1 MQILNEELKTI
12 LFEEVDADKP
22 KRKGILK
29 TIKGIVAD
37 CKLNRNGRIYP
48 RELWQNVINSDYVQ
62 ELLASKTLFGETDH
76 PAERLEMSLQE
87 VSHCISDI
95 KLDGDNVIATIDILD
110 TPNGNLISR
119 LLDYGSKI
127 GVSSRGAGDVGSDNV
142 VDPDT
147 YTFVGF
153 DLVARPSCAAAVP
166 DVITESSK
174 VLTESEIANVLKGY
188 TQLSSKLDNMSKNSF
203 NYIVENETKSYK
215 NDIINKLIEQAS
227 DINNCK

>member
-1 MQILNEELKTI
+1 MQILNEELKTT

-127 GVSSRGAGDVGSDNV
+127 GVSSRGAGDVGNDNV

-188 TQLSSKLDNMSKNSF
+188 TQLSSKLDDMSKNSF

>member
-1 MQILNEELKTI
+1 MQILNEELRQT
-12 LFEEVDADKP
+12 LFEEVTDNKP
-22 KRKGILK
+22 KRQGVLK

-48 RELWQNVINSDYVQ
+48 RKLWENVINSDYVK

-95 KLDGDNVIATIDILD
+95 HLEGDDVIATIDILD
-110 TPNGNLISR
+110 TPNGNLVSK
-119 LLDYGSKI
+119 LLEYGSKI
-127 GVSSRGAGDVGSDNV
+127 GVSSRGAGDVGEDNV

-166 DVITESSK
+166 NLITESAKPLS
-174 VLTESEIANVLKGY
+174 ESEVANILKDY
-188 TQLSSKLDNMSKNSF
+188 RNVPDKIEEMSKS
-203 NYIVENETKSYK
+203 SYK
-215 NDIINKLIEQAS
+215 YICEGEQKVYKNNIINELIKQS
-227 DINNCK
+227 HNINHSN

>member
-1 MQILNEELKTI
+1 MQVLNEELKQT
-12 LFEEVDADKP
+12 LFEEVEPTEP

-48 RELWQNVINSDYVQ
+48 RQLWQNVINSDYVQ

-76 PAERLEMSLQE
+76 PADRLEMSLQE

-95 KLDGDNVIATIDILD
+95 KLEGDNVIATIDILD

-127 GVSSRGAGDVGSDNV
+127 GVSSRGAGDVGEDNV

-166 DVITESSK
+166 DLITESVK
-174 VLTESEIANVLKGY
+174 PLTESEIANVLK
-188 TQLSSKLDNMSKNSF
+188 D
-203 NYIVENETKSYK
+203 YK
-215 NDIINKLIEQAS
+215 NLNNTIEDLSKSSYTYICEGEEKVVKSNVINELIKQNNQ
-227 DINNCK
+227 INED

>member
-1 MQILNEELKTI
+1 MQILNEELKST
-12 LFEEVDADKP
+12 LFEEVQDVP

-29 TIKGIVAD
+29 TIRGIVAD

-48 RELWQNVINSDYVQ
+48 RKLWENVINSDYVQ

-95 KLDGDNVIATIDILD
+95 KLEGDNVIATIDVLD
-110 TPNGNLISR
+110 TPNGNLISK

-127 GVSSRGAGDVGSDNV
+127 GVSSRGAGDVGEDNV

-166 DVITESSK
+166 DIITESIK
-174 VLTESEIANVLKGY
+174 PLTESEVATVL
-188 TQLSSKLDNMSKNSF
+188 S
-203 NYIVENETKSYK
+203 SYK
-215 NDIINKLIEQAS
+215 NISTTIEDLTKS
-227 DINNCK
+227 SYIYITEGNEHVYKNNILQRLKEQSL

>member
-1 MQILNEELKTI
+1 MQILNEELKTT
-12 LFEEVDADKP
+12 LFEEIDTDKP

-29 TIKGIVAD
+29 TIRGIVAD

-95 KLDGDNVIATIDILD
+95 KLEGDNVIATIDILD

-127 GVSSRGAGDVGSDNV
+127 GVSSRGAGEVGSDNV

-188 TQLSSKLDNMSKNSF
+188 TQLSSKLDDMSKNSF

-215 NDIINKLIEQAS
+215 NDIISKLIEQAS
-227 DINNCK
+227 NINDCK

>member
-1 MQILNEELKTI
+1 MQILNEELKQT
-12 LFEEVDADKP
+12 LFEEVELDKP

-48 RELWQNVINSDYVQ
+48 RKLWENVINSDYVQ
-62 ELLASKTLFGETDH
+62 ELLASRTLFGETDH

-95 KLDGDNVIATIDILD
+95 KLEGDNVIATIDILD
-110 TPNGNLISR
+110 TPNGNLISK

-127 GVSSRGAGDVGSDNV
+127 GVSSRGAGDVGEDNV

-166 DVITESSK
+166 DLITESVK
-174 VLTESEIANVLKGY
+174 PLTESEVATVLDSYRNISKTIEDKSKSTY
-188 TQLSSKLDNMSKNSF
+188 TYICEGEEKSIKN
-203 NYIVENETKSYK
+203 N
-215 NDIINKLIEQAS
+215 IINELIKQNIQ
-227 DINNCK
+227 INED

>member
-1 MQILNEELKTI
+1 MQILNEELKQT
-12 LFEEVDADKP
+12 LFEEIELDKP
-22 KRKGILK
+22 KKKGILK

-48 RELWQNVINSDYVQ
+48 RKLWENVINSDYVQ
-62 ELLASKTLFGETDH
+62 ELLASRTLFGETDH

-95 KLDGDNVIATIDILD
+95 KLEGDNVIATIDILD
-110 TPNGNLISR
+110 TPNGNLISK

-127 GVSSRGAGDVGSDNV
+127 GVSSRGAGDVGEDNV

-166 DVITESSK
+166 DLITESVK
-174 VLTESEIANVLKGY
+174 PLTESEVATVLDSYRNISKTIEDKSKSTY
-188 TQLSSKLDNMSKNSF
+188 TYICEGEEKSIKN
-203 NYIVENETKSYK
+203 N
-215 NDIINKLIEQAS
+215 IINELIKQNIQ
-227 DINNCK
+227 INED

>member
-1 MQILNEELKTI
+1 MQILNEELKST
-12 LFEEVDADKP
+12 LFEEVQDVP

-29 TIKGIVAD
+29 TIRGIVAD

-48 RELWQNVINSDYVQ
+48 RQLWENVINSDYVK

-95 KLDGDNVIATIDILD
+95 KLEGDNVIATIDVLD
-110 TPNGNLISR
+110 TPNGNLISK

-127 GVSSRGAGDVGSDNV
+127 GVSSRGAGDVGEDNV

-166 DVITESSK
+166 DIITESVK
-174 VLTESEIANVLKGY
+174 PLTESEIASVLNSYKNISNQIDNLTKSSY
-188 TQLSSKLDNMSKNSF
+188 T
-203 NYIVENETKSYK
+203 YIVEGTEHTYK
-215 NDIINKLIEQAS
+215 NNILQTLKEQVL
-227 DINNCK
+227 